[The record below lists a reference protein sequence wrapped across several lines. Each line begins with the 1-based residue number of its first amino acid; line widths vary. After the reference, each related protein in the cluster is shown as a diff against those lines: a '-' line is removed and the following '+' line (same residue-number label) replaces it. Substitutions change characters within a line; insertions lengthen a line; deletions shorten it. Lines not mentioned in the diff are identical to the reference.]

1 MVLNNPNGSN
11 SLSIHQAE
19 YIELLNDMNVQLFT
33 NNNYSNKIDY
43 RDEHCEHMGN
53 IAAPK
58 EEIKFF
64 NKTEP

>member
-1 MVLNNPNGSN
+1 
-11 SLSIHQAE
+11 
-19 YIELLNDMNVQLFT
+19 MNVQTFT
-33 NNNYSNKIDY
+33 NNNYSNRIDY